1 MAIATLSPAFLGL
14 SGRMGDCVFR
24 KVGGRTIV
32 ASVPKRSCTAPTDRQ
47 IAQRQRFQKAARYAR
62 SILDNPPARE
72 FYAALGT
79 DRETTGY
86 AAAVRDFL
94 NPPIISDIALGLYQG
109 RPEDEIIVRA
119 TDDTE
124 VAGVTVTI
132 RDRTGSVVETGQAR
146 PWDDVWIY
154 DATVLA
160 PAGQPLAIEVTAID
174 RPGNEVTRREPWVP
188 GSNSGIW

>member
-1 MAIATLSPAFLGL
+1 MAIATLSAVFQGL
-14 SGRMGDCVFR
+14 SGRMGDHVFR
-24 KVGGRTIV
+24 NVGGRTIV
-32 ASVPKRSCTAPTDRQ
+32 ASAPVRSRTVPTERQ
-47 IAQRQRFQKAARYAR
+47 IAQRQRFHLAVRYAR
-62 SILDNPPARE
+62 STLDHPPAHE

-79 DRETTGY
+79 DRETTAY

-109 RPEDEIIVRA
+109 HPEDEIIVRA

-132 RDRTGSVVETGQAR
+132 RDMTGSVVEKGEAR

-160 PAGQPLAIEVTAID
+160 PAGRPLTIEATAMD
-174 RPGNEVTRREPWVP
+174 RPGNEVTRRVPWVP
-188 GSNSGIW
+188 SSNPGIW